1 MQARILLLFSVLI
14 LSGCS
19 SSEEKALGE
28 IKKKEEA
35 LYSEDSRNFKF
46 DANKAREVIAA
57 YEDFAKNH
65 PHSKDA
71 PEMLM
76 KSADLHRSLKEYD
89 AALSAYQKISTDF
102 PAFDKQ
108 AQVLFLQGFVYE
120 NELYRVEQ
128 AREIY
133 EKFLQLYPEH
143 DLADDVKFSLMN
155 LGKSPEEI
163 IRGFE
168 KQEEASNDS
177 TPS

>member
-19 SSEEKALGE
+19 TSEEKALSE
-28 IKKKEEA
+28 IKTKEEA

-46 DANKAREVIAA
+46 DPDKAREVMTA
-57 YEDFAKNH
+57 YEDFAQKY
-65 PHSKDA
+65 PQSKEA

-89 AALSAYQKISTDF
+89 AALSVYQKIGTDF

-120 NELYRVEQ
+120 NELYRVEK
-128 AREIY
+128 AKEIY

-143 DLADDVKFSLMN
+143 DLADDVKFSLLN

-168 KQEEASNDS
+168 KQEEAANDS
-177 TPS
+177 TAS